1 MTPKRL
7 IAFAVVLTLAFCGS
21 VLAGPKF
28 CGDPDIFEGIR
39 SRDRTPVEHMSG
51 DASPGLIVINVPIY
65 HRSIQI
71 WRENVQR
78 RNPVPRRITAV
89 TSKTRVRP

>member
-28 CGDPDIFEGIR
+28 WGDPDIFEGIKPK
-39 SRDRTPVEHMSG
+39 DHTPREQISG
-51 DASPGLIVINVPIY
+51 DAGPSLIVIDVPIY
-65 HRSIQI
+65 HRLIQI
-71 WRENVQR
+71 QRESQQR
-78 RNPVPRRITAV
+78 RDPVPRRISAV
-89 TSKTRVRP
+89 TNKTRIRP